1 MVCTGLLNRWAGS
14 SLCIT
19 ILHSSINLNFIY
31 YLLGSH
37 LLCKTSSSMSSLSS
51 SSFDVF
57 FARIILWC
65 ALLPFSLLPFIT
77 GSRLWW
83 AGTERL
89 CSACPL
95 LGFHSSALHSLQE
108 RGFNIMNRDRR
119 QHLFSCL
126 RPGTSTLLPFL
137 LLSHSHSFCPAESVF
152 SADFLNL
159 PHFLPISILSMDYC
173 LVL

>member
-1 MVCTGLLNRWAGS
+1 MVCVQDFWTDGRAL
-14 SLCIT
+14 LCIT

-31 YLLGSH
+31 YLLGSY
-37 LLCKTSSSMSSLSS
+37 LFCKTSSSMSSPLPPLMCSS
-51 SSFDVF
+51 HASF
-57 FARIILWC
+57 C
-65 ALLPFSLLPFIT
+65 NALPPFSLLPFIT
-77 GSRLWW
+77 ESRLRW

-95 LGFHSSALHSLQE
+95 LGFHSSTLHSLE
-108 RGFNIMNRDRR
+108 NVGFNIINRDRCR
-119 QHLFSCL
+119 HLFRCL
-126 RPGTSTLLPFL
+126 RPGTSVQLPFL
-137 LLSHSHSFCPAESVF
+137 LLPHSHSFCPAESLF